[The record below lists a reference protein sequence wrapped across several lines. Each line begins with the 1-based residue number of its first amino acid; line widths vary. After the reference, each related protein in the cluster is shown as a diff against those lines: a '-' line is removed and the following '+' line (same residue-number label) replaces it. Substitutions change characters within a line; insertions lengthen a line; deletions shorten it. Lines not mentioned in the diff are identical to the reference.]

1 MIGGTRATPSG
12 RAPEA
17 VLTALLG
24 AQQRRFHEM
33 DPGLPPAVLPP
44 PGEVLVAGDDTA
56 GEVAG
61 VLTQHTWPAGS
72 APLLWSAAE
81 VTELHPVLGGGGR
94 AGVDRLLAQWRAH
107 LPARVRHASDSAA
120 VVTWPSRD
128 VVAARAFL
136 DHGLVPLAVLAV
148 RRPGPALSGP
158 IVSGPP
164 GPSSLHVRRARE
176 DDLEACVGLAMHEI
190 AYSSMVGG
198 SVLRPDTEAVK
209 RTALRER
216 FARDEPVWLAEQD
229 GEAVGLLECGL
240 TDATPGSWLAGL
252 LPVGRWGYVNC
263 ASVAPGRRGAGV
275 GHALVTAALPA
286 LQPPGARGTYLYYN
300 PPNPISSVFWP
311 RHGYRPLWTLWEVR
325 PATALR

>member
-1 MIGGTRATPSG
+1 MIGRSRTTPSG
-12 RAPEA
+12 RAPEV
-17 VLTALLG
+17 VLTELLG
-24 AQQRRFHEM
+24 DQQRRFHEV

-44 PGEVLVAGDDTA
+44 PGEVLVVGDDTA

-81 VTELHPVLGGGGR
+81 VTELHPVLGAAGR
-94 AGVDRLLAQWRAH
+94 GGVDRLLTEWRAR
-107 LPARVRHASDSAA
+107 LPARVRHVADSAA

-128 VVAARAFL
+128 VAAARAFL

-148 RRPGPALSGP
+148 RRPGPPAGAVVTP
-158 IVSGPP
+158 GGPP
-164 GPSSLHVRRARE
+164 VRIRRARD
-176 DDLEACVGLAMHEI
+176 DDLEACVALAMHEI

-198 SVLRPDTEAVK
+198 SVLRPDAEAVK
-209 RTALRER
+209 RTALRQR

-240 TDATPGSWLAGL
+240 TDVSPGSWLAGL

-263 ASVAPGRRGAGV
+263 ASVLPDRRGAGV
-275 GHALVTAALPA
+275 GHALVTAALPG
-286 LQPPGARGTYLYYN
+286 LQPPGGRGTYLYYN

-325 PATALR
+325 PAAALR